1 MLAMVLATAASCSS
15 SLSSSTTGSAM
26 SCNGVGGKEAPACRW
41 NPHVLLVAGRLALG
55 TAMRGGQGV
64 LGPAEDAVGMRGGRT
79 VEAGLEEELPPPQ
92 LLATMASGGE
102 TSKVLIAA
110 SRASGKRSIVAI
122 ASL

>member
-1 MLAMVLATAASCSS
+1 
-15 SLSSSTTGSAM
+15 M
-26 SCNGVGGKEAPACRW
+26 SCNGDGGKEAPACRW
-41 NPHVLLVAGRLALG
+41 TPQITGATLLVAGRLALG
-55 TAMRGGQGV
+55 TAMRGGKGV
-64 LGPAEDAVGMRGGRT
+64 LGPAEDALGMRGGRT